1 MKAERVTKTNH
12 PKYRNLAI
20 ALVLPVTLAACS
32 TPFGID
38 NDPRRVVADE
48 NEITIRARGW
58 YAPDPVAETHCAQYA
73 KRAVYGG
80 FSRIETNSDL
90 KLHYYRCEDTRQE

>member
-1 MKAERVTKTNH
+1 MA
-12 PKYRNLAI
+12 P
-20 ALVLPVTLAACS
+20 ACS

-38 NDPRRVVADE
+38 NDPRVIVGDA

-58 YAPDPVAETHCAQYA
+58 YAPDPVAETHCAEYA

-90 KLHYYRCEDTRQE
+90 KLHYYRCEDLRQE